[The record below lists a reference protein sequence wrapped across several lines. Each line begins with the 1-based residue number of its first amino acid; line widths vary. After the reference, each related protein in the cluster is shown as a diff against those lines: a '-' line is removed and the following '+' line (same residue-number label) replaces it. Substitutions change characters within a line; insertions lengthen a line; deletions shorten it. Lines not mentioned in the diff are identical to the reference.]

1 MSFHARFTLYRAL
14 RRIVGPATAYRFIFA
29 KGE

>member
-1 MSFHARFTLYRAL
+1 MSFHARLLYRAL
-14 RRIVGPATAYRFIFA
+14 RRIVGPVTAYRFIFA